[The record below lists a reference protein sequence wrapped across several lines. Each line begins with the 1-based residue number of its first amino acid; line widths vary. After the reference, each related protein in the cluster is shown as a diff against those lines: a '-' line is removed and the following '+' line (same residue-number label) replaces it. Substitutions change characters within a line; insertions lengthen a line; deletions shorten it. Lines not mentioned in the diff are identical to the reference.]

1 VVDRHPPPPQRIPR
15 PDNAQPGLPSPWA
28 TLPVAQRVGWSLE
41 RVRAAFAD
49 ESSLDGAV
57 VGDGERQAA
66 VLVALFEE
74 DGETRVVLTRRASTL
89 RSHTGE
95 VSFPGGQAEPGEV
108 LVDAALREA
117 WEEIA
122 LAPSSVEVIAAL
134 GSLRTISSSALI
146 TPFVGLLA
154 GRPKLTA
161 SPLEVERLFDVSLAE
176 LLVDGVHHSE
186 IWRRED
192 FEIELQFFDLPGDI
206 VWGATARVLT
216 ELLSR
221 LTGVAL
227 PLAVRTGQPPPER

>member
-1 VVDRHPPPPQRIPR
+1 
-15 PDNAQPGLPSPWA
+15 LPASE
-28 TLPVAQRVGWSLE
+28 RVGWSLE
-41 RVRAAFAD
+41 RVRATFSDRA
-49 ESSLDGAV
+49 SLDGAV
-57 VGDGERQAA
+57 AGEGERQAA

-95 VSFPGGQAEPGEV
+95 VSFPGGQADPGEG
-108 LVDAALREA
+108 LVEAALREA

-122 LAPSSVEVIAAL
+122 LPPSSVEVIAAL
-134 GSLRTISSSALI
+134 GTLRTISSSALI
-146 TPFVGLLA
+146 TPFVGVLA
-154 GRPKLTA
+154 RRPTLSA
-161 SPLEVERLFDVSLAE
+161 SPVEVARLFDVSLAE

-186 IWRRED
+186 IWQRDD

-221 LTGVAL
+221 LTGVAF
-227 PLAVRTGQPPPER
+227 PLAVRTGQPPVGR